1 MSTAYERLITS
12 QTNLLF
18 YKNKLVKD
26 SAELIRI
33 SQKNYKEGKSD
44 LTSVI
49 MMQQSFREILTG
61 YNSAL
66 TDYYTDWI
74 DFLREVNQE
83 DFNLFDRKS
92 LILNNIF
99 ARKLQKASHKVFVP
113 DFYILRNLEHCRGK
127 IPYVFYV

>member
-74 DFLREVNQE
+74 DFLREVNVE
-83 DFNLFDRKS
+83 NFD
-92 LILNNIF
+92 LNEE
-99 ARKLQKASHKVFVP
+99 SV
-113 DFYILRNLEHCRGK
+113 
-127 IPYVFYV
+127 